1 MQSGTCIEKAG
12 LRSET
17 TKWHSRAV
25 EKAPFNSRFSMT
37 VSNWTRQSKKLIT
50 GIFFPTRQSD
60 SLIGQKRKVERPA
73 AYPYEY
79 HTHKQ
84 HHDIRHNPTPQH
96 RLRWLGCC
104 HFCCCSA
111 RVSVIFIQSSL
122 RPSAART
129 STRWPQCVVS
139 MIFRNCCAGYSF
151 GDFSRNPAPP

>member
-1 MQSGTCIEKAG
+1 MAFS
-12 LRSET
+12 RSR
-17 TKWHSRAV
+17 KSAFQFKILDDGFQLDQAV
-25 EKAPFNSRFSMT
+25 EKTDNRYFFSHSP
-37 VSNWTRQSKKLIT
+37 V
-50 GIFFPTRQSD
+50 GF
-60 SLIGQKRKVERPA
+60 IGQKRKVERPA